1 MKLNRVH
8 HIAINTLN
16 IEESVQFYQE
26 LFGFTEVS
34 RANMGACTLV
44 YLKVAENTLLEL
56 FDLRGSCEKG
66 SVPENLQGLR
76 HIAFDVTDIEAWNRL
91 LKEKN
96 ANLPWSFVPWSR
108 LARRGFLSVTPTA

>member
-1 MKLNRVH
+1 MKLNQVH

-26 LFGFTEVS
+26 LFGFTEAS
-34 RANMGACTLV
+34 RADMGACTLV
-44 YLKVAENTLLEL
+44 YLKVAENTFLEL

-91 LKEKN
+91 LKGKMPI
-96 ANLPWSFVPWSR
+96 LPWSFVPWSR